1 MRWLIQAN
9 FYFSVLLSVVGG
21 IVVLFKPTFIFTE
34 IMQIYGPLSRNLLL
48 IIFYLVAI
56 QFLLWI
62 FRYRGSGYLEAL
74 FVGALFLMTAI
85 GIPVYSRI
93 NGLPSSM
100 ELITALSYFGLS
112 HVIYFIDTY
121 MRLKKVRDDSFC

>member
-1 MRWLIQAN
+1 MRCLIQLN
-9 FYFSVLLSVVGG
+9 FYLSVLLSVVGG

-34 IMQIYGPLSRNLLL
+34 MMQIYEPLSRNLLL

-62 FRYRGSGYLEAL
+62 FHYRGSCYLEAL
-74 FVGALFLMTAI
+74 FVGVLFLMTAV
-85 GIPVYSRI
+85 GVPVYSRI
-93 NGLPSSM
+93 NGLPLSM

-121 MRLKKVRDDSFC
+121 MRLKKIQDDSFC